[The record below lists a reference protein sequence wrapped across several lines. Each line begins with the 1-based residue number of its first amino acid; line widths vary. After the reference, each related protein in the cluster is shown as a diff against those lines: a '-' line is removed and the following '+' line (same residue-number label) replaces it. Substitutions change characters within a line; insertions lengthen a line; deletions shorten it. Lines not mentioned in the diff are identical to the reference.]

1 MALNVVS
8 NAGPLMVFSKLN
20 VLHLLKELYGRVEI
34 PFSVYRETVSAG
46 ISRSFADAQILN
58 SFLLQNNWK
67 PVKNIETPMDL
78 LTANLDRGEKEA
90 IAMALS
96 KNALLLIDEER
107 GRDYARQKNLQVRGS
122 LGVLIEAYV
131 RELISED
138 QLRLYFQQISER
150 KDIWIN
156 PDLCVRLLE
165 EIFGSDS
172 S

>member
-8 NAGPLMVFSKLN
+8 NAGPLMVFSKL
-20 VLHLLKELYGRVEI
+20 
-34 PFSVYRETVSAG
+34 
-46 ISRSFADAQILN
+46 ISL
-58 SFLLQNNWK
+58 
-67 PVKNIETPMDL
+67 
-78 LTANLDRGEKEA
+78 
-90 IAMALS
+90 ALS
-96 KNALLLIDEER
+96 KNALLLMDEEI
-107 GRDYARQKNLQVRGS
+107 GRDFARQKNLQVRGS
-122 LGVLIEAYV
+122 LGILIEAYA
-131 RELISED
+131 RKLISED